1 MSNKMDQSNCVK
13 RFRQILNDVVNVLGT
28 DRKTDG
34 VGTYALL
41 LELGFIELGMSR

>member
-1 MSNKMDQSNCVK
+1 MDLSNRVK
-13 RFRQILNDVVNVLGT
+13 RFRQILNDVVNVLGA

-34 VGTYALL
+34 VGADALL